1 MKRTHVLVS
10 RGVGVLVACLLGV
23 ACSREERA
31 PAAPP
36 PAPPAPVQAPA
47 AAVPAPFLVTAVQ
60 LGSAL
65 GPEKRVVAA
74 RTAFAPGDTIYAS
87 VLTDGNSAGVTL
99 AARWTY
105 EDGQV
110 VNESQQTIA
119 SAGPATTEFH
129 IAKPSGW
136 PAGRYKVEVIAD
148 GRVAAAREFVV
159 R

>member
-1 MKRTHVLVS
+1 MERSHALVS
-10 RGVGVLVACLLGV
+10 RGIVVLATCVIGV

-31 PAAPP
+31 PAPPPPPP
-36 PAPPAPVQAPA
+36 PAPAQAPA
-47 AAVPAPFLVTAVQ
+47 AAMPAPFLVTAVQ
-60 LGSAL
+60 LGSEL

-87 VLTDGNSAGVTL
+87 VLTDGKSAGVTL

-119 SAGPATTEFH
+119 APGPATTEFH

-136 PAGRYKVEVIAD
+136 PTGRPTRRRTPRGVRGPPG
-148 GRVAAAREFVV
+148 GREP
-159 R
+159 